1 MHGTGEMTFPNGDKY
16 TGDWNQ
22 GKRSGHGLY
31 LYSNGNGYTADCLLN
46 RHWDQRLSI

>member
-31 LYSNGNGYTADCLLN
+31 LYSNGNRYFIMCL
-46 RHWDQRLSI
+46 H